1 MKTKQLSLL
10 EGRRLLVAVTG
21 SIAAVKTPLLVSSLA
36 KQGADVRCL
45 VTPSASKLVS
55 PISLA
60 SLSRNRCYQDD
71 DQWSPL
77 ASRPLHIELAEWA
90 ELIVIAPLS
99 STTLGKW
106 VHGIGEGLLSS
117 LLLASEKPIVAAAAM
132 NTAMWSNPAVRRN
145 WEKIQQYPKVLC
157 ISPEPG
163 MLACDRLGD
172 GRMADPELIEL
183 AIESGLSQTNKNG
196 VLLKDFNKHQILVTA
211 GPTHEEID
219 AARIITNRSTG
230 AMGVLLAQAAR
241 LRGAKVDLIHGP
253 LQLPSKSWLEGINSY
268 QVRTASE
275 MQALIKELQANANSV
290 AMAAAVGD
298 IRLKNHSNSQKLSKQ
313 KILAVL
319 PPNLEE
325 VPDLLQELVNRKPP
339 GQIVLGF
346 TALTGTESEIQKA
359 AEAKLRQKGCDLLF
373 ANPIDRPGY
382 GFESNTNGGWL
393 ITSNKKAVELPKTSK
408 LALANELL
416 NEILALKA
424 EIQSKH
430 PDSSSAVGTQ

>member
-45 VTPSASKLVS
+45 ITPSASKLVS

-132 NTAMWSNPAVRRN
+132 NTAMWSNPAVKRN
-145 WEKIQQYPKVLC
+145 WEQIQQYPKVLC

-172 GRMADPELIEL
+172 GRMADPELINL

-196 VLLKDFNKHQILVTA
+196 VLLKDFNNHQILVTA

-219 AARIITNRSTG
+219 AARVITNRSTG

-253 LQLPSKSWLEGINSY
+253 LQLPSKSWLEGVNSY

-298 IRLKNHSNSQKLSKQ
+298 VRLKNHSGSQKLSK
-313 KILAVL
+313 KEFLAVF

-393 ITSNKKAVELPKTSK
+393 ITVNKKAVELPKTSK

-424 EIQSKH
+424 
-430 PDSSSAVGTQ
+430 